1 MNLDNFDPQMFA
13 SSIITLFIVFLAL
26 VAVSVAVE
34 VVRLFLRQPK
44 AKHRKAAQDSEPGTT
59 EENS

>member
-26 VAVSVAVE
+26 AAVSVALE
-34 VVRLFLRQPK
+34 VVRLFVRRPK
-44 AKHRKAAQDSEPGTT
+44 AKHRKAAQDSVSATT
-59 EENS
+59 EQKK

>member
-26 VAVSVAVE
+26 AAVSVALE
-34 VVRLFLRQPK
+34 VVRLFVRQPK
-44 AKHRKAAQDSEPGTT
+44 AKRRKAQHVSVSATT